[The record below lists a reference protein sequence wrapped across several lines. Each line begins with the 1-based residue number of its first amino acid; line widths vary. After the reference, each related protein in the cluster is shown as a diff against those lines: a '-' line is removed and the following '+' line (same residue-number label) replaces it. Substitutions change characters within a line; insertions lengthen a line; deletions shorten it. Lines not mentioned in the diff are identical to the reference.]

1 MEQPLLKVIEKR
13 RRPTDGVQVEE
24 IIYLV
29 PELCVLAGMTEEMR
43 TNGQLRHAPLSSHR
57 LRGQKL
63 TGRGRGRGR
72 GLLPPAVQIA
82 AQGHGGHWTRAKG

>member
-43 TNGQLRHAPLSSHR
+43 TNGQLRLGPPLPS
-57 LRGQKL
+57 LR
-63 TGRGRGRGR
+63 TDYVGRS
-72 GLLPPAVQIA
+72 
-82 AQGHGGHWTRAKG
+82 